1 MNCQAIFRSQAAKT
15 IAPIFFA
22 LLLFLFGAW
31 IGKEFG
37 EAQMLRLSI
46 TENKLFTGLIGEDKC
61 NDAAMA
67 ALGAI
72 SKDYESLAT
81 NRSGFLF
88 LPQDRRTR
96 INGKVVGDVNQ
107 TKAEILN
114 DLFDRF
120 GVTAPWHSEK
130 ELEEVIREFNL

>member
-1 MNCQAIFRSQAAKT
+1 MNCQSIFRSQTSKIIAA
-15 IAPIFFA
+15 IFSA

-46 TENKLFTGLIGEDKC
+46 TENKLFAGLISEGKC

-67 ALGAI
+67 ALGAL
-72 SKDYESLAT
+72 SGDYESLAT

-88 LPQDRRTR
+88 PPLDRRTR

-107 TKAEILN
+107 KRAEILN
-114 DLFDRF
+114 DLFNRF